1 MAVISQAKADMNDP
15 REHAVW
21 ALSPV
26 PIDENGT
33 PLVLPLMA
41 LQFISEHLWR
51 CGFRHHP
58 ELQEVVASE
67 GGHTAFMAGG
77 VAWVP
82 REEAEET
89 APEVDLSALSEA
101 EVRAVEAALERRKR
115 GGG

>member
-1 MAVISQAKADMNDP
+1 MPAISQAKANMEDP

-58 ELQEVVASE
+58 ELQEIVASE
-67 GGHTAFMAGG
+67 DSHTAFMAGG

-82 REEAEET
+82 AAEAQAPT
-89 APEVDLSALSEA
+89 PEVDLSALSEA
-101 EVRAVEAALERRKR
+101 EVAAVEAALERRKKGTR
-115 GGG
+115 

>member
-1 MAVISQAKADMNDP
+1 MPAISQAKANMTDP

-26 PIDENGT
+26 PIDEQGT

-41 LQFISEHLWR
+41 LQFISEHLWC

-58 ELQEVVASE
+58 DLQEITASE
-67 GGHTAFMAGG
+67 DAHTAFMAGG

-82 REEAEET
+82 ISEAT
-89 APEVDLSALSEA
+89 TPTPEVDLSALSEA
-101 EVRAVEAALERRKR
+101 EVAAVEAALERRKK
-115 GGG
+115 GM